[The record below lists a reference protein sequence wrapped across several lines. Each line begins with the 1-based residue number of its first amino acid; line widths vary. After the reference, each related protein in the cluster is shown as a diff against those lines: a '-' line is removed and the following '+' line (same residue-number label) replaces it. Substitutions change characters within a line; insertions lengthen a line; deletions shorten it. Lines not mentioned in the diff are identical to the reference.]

1 MRNLRMITIAMTM
14 LFFMRCNLYAQ
25 EKSVLIKG
33 NLGMV
38 GIEIITIQP
47 DYQVITQEY
56 KRRTNPEESYF
67 LIQLKKEV
75 DKWLTQGYTITES
88 GISLI
93 SEPAYSM
100 FYVLTK
106 KE

>member
-1 MRNLRMITIAMTM
+1 MKNLKMITYVITM
-14 LFFMRCNLYAQ
+14 LFFGISNLYAQ

-38 GIEIITIQP
+38 DIEIITIQT

-56 KRRTNPEESYF
+56 KRRANPEESYF

-75 DKWLTQGYTITES
+75 DKWLMQGYTMTES
-88 GISLI
+88 GISLVT
-93 SEPAYSM
+93 EQAYSM